1 MPSAPAPESKDPAPA
16 ASPAPEP
23 PPDPKGVAPAPA
35 AESAPPPVPDVT
47 PAAPDAPAGVPAPAP
62 ALDGAELGSRKET
75 LKTLAIMLIAVAI
88 LGVVFAVSLGWEIP
102 GLAGE
107 KAHADKNQEPA
118 PLKVDLV
125 KDEKDPK
132 KFVPHTLSVPEEVR
146 VSLGIRKNKE
156 DVVALAG
163 PPTSNQTLEFPGSTA
178 FNPAR
183 IARIRVRFPTNGSE
197 VVSIGKTVGTV
208 SPTVFRE
215 LRPGDEV
222 KAGQELVTFYSVD
235 VGSKKNDLIDAI
247 CQFKLDQEIY
257 DRAVEARG
265 AVSDVFVLNALR
277 NVAGD
282 INTINR
288 AVKTLETW
296 NVPREDIEAVK
307 KEAEEI
313 SKRLIEKR
321 GLRPEVDPEKERQW
335 GKVVLKAPIR
345 GVIVERNIT
354 ANEIVV
360 DNTVNVF
367 QIANVDELLVVVNV
381 PEDLLPRLR
390 EIRDKEGLTWTIQT
404 AGAPVKFRIAQKV
417 LDTLRTAGA
426 PAGVLDRVAALRD
439 REFGT
444 RTALEDELARVLTR
458 EQREGWQKN
467 VTDAAKVGLVGPVDE
482 IGYLIDPNTHTAVL
496 KGFIKNESGAL
507 RAGQYVNAIIDLPRE
522 PNVVEIPMA
531 ALADDGRQT
540 VVFVQP
546 DPAKPHYTLRR
557 VKVTHRFDRVAYV
570 SSVLTDADIALGNA
584 QAKDGL
590 LPFSPLKE
598 GDRVLTSGILELKK
612 ELEDRESALATAK
625 KP

>member
-1 MPSAPAPESKDPAPA
+1 MPSAPAPEAKDPAPPA
-16 ASPAPEP
+16 APSPEP
-23 PPDPKGVAPAPA
+23 TGVAPPA
-35 AESAPPPVPDVT
+35 EGAPPEGAHAPPDAT
-47 PAAPDAPAGVPAPAP
+47 PAAPDGSGPAAVPAPEPAP
-62 ALDGAELGSRKET
+62 ADAELGSRKET

-107 KAHADKNQEPA
+107 KSPADKNQEAA

-125 KDEKDPK
+125 RDEKDPK

-146 VSLGIRKNKE
+146 VSLGIRKGKV
-156 DVVALAG
+156 DVVAIAG
-163 PPTSNQTLEFPGSTA
+163 PPTTNQTLEFPGSTG

-197 VVSIGKTVGTV
+197 VVSIGKMLGAV

-222 KAGQELVTFYSVD
+222 KAGQELATFYSVD

-247 CQFKLDQEIY
+247 CQLKLDQEIL
-257 DRAVEARG
+257 DRALEALG
-265 AVSDVFVLNALR
+265 AVPEVFVLNARR

-282 INTINR
+282 HNTINR
-288 AVKTLETW
+288 AIKTLETW
-296 NVPREDIEAVK
+296 NVPREDIEAIR

-313 SKRLIEKR
+313 SKRGPAKGGARSEI
-321 GLRPEVDPEKERQW
+321 DPDKERQW
-335 GKVVLKAPIR
+335 GKVVLKAPIK
-345 GVIVERNIT
+345 GVIIERNIT

-360 DNTVNVF
+360 DNTINVF
-367 QIANVDELLVVVNV
+367 QIANVDELLVVVSV

-390 EIRDKEGLTWTIQT
+390 EIRDKEGLNWTIQT
-404 AGAPVKFRIAQKV
+404 AGAPVKFRIEQKA
-417 LDTLRTAGA
+417 LDTLRAAGA
-426 PAGVLDRVAALRD
+426 PAGVLDKVAALRD
-439 REFGT
+439 REFAT
-444 RTALEDELARVLTR
+444 RTALEEELAKGLTR
-458 EQREGWQKN
+458 EEREGWQKHI
-467 VTDAAKVGLVGPVDE
+467 TDAAKVGLFGPVDE

-496 KGFIKNESGAL
+496 KGFIKNENGAL
-507 RAGQYVNAIIDLPRE
+507 RAGQYVTAIIDLPRE
-522 PNVVEIPMA
+522 PNVVEVPMA
-531 ALADDGRQT
+531 AIIDDGRQY
-540 VVFVQP
+540 VFVQP
-546 DPAKPHYTLRR
+546 DPDKPHYTLRR
-557 VKVTHRFDRVAYV
+557 VKVTHRFDKVAFV
-570 SSVLTDADIALGNA
+570 ASALTAADIALGNDE
-584 QAKDGL
+584 AKRGL